1 MISGHGHGACGEGT
15 TEGKLR
21 EGTASPGEFRRTRR
35 ERRLEAAGARFPA
48 DIPSNGMPDHS
59 LNPFPAISCLWD
71 ARLFLKHE
79 GTDVQDRRVGHFP
92 NDCGYSKEIP
102 ASLCSVIHF
111 IL

>member
-21 EGTASPGEFRRTRR
+21 EGTASPGEFRQTRR

-79 GTDVQDRRVGHFP
+79 GTDVQDKGWALP
-92 NDCGYSKEIP
+92 E
-102 ASLCSVIHF
+102 
-111 IL
+111 